1 MGLFLFRAGFLNP
14 HVGHSCMAYGGY
26 ALHSPSPLEPRSSR
40 PAHPSPSGHS
50 DLLTSDPRCMLF
62 NSYGQHVRH
71 FPHNRRLFLRRI
83 ARTRI
88 RLAWIVCLSN
98 KMVLVCVSRIL
109 PRFEISF
116 DRKNIVPNEVQ
127 VHFTLRDT
135 DLQTFLAPGPV
146 PREAD
151 LSVRTVALDCGF
163 CIVVCLH
170 AIPLW

>member
-1 MGLFLFRAGFLNP
+1 
-14 HVGHSCMAYGGY
+14 
-26 ALHSPSPLEPRSSR
+26 
-40 PAHPSPSGHS
+40 
-50 DLLTSDPRCMLF
+50 
-62 NSYGQHVRH
+62 
-71 FPHNRRLFLRRI
+71 
-83 ARTRI
+83 
-88 RLAWIVCLSN
+88 
-98 KMVLVCVSRIL
+98 MVLVCVSRIHTIL

-116 DRKNIVPNEVQ
+116 DGKNIVPNEAQ

-170 AIPLW
+170 ATSIYHSGIVSHCDK